1 MVKKL
6 KNFPF
11 VSVLLFLFSAFL
23 LWRVNVLKEY
33 EAFATDIL
41 HRVPAPLL
49 LSSVGRGTHIVYVQ
63 PPTACIVAPEEWQKL
78 TSHPATVLVLPHRD
92 TEESRKWLKS
102 MRYRGKVVLDTEGVF
117 LDLFKTFGI
126 KQPPLKLVIKDGRIV
141 FYEAGPSDGS
151 AVLRAYDFY
160 SGR

>member
-1 MVKKL
+1 MVKRL

-23 LWRVNVLKEY
+23 LWRVSVLKEY
-33 EAFATDIL
+33 EAFAMDIL
-41 HRVPAPLL
+41 HRVPAPLV

-63 PPTACIVAPEEWQKL
+63 PPTACIVAPEEWRKL
-78 TSHPATVLVLPHRD
+78 TSHPATVLVLPHGD
-92 TEESRKWLKS
+92 VEESKKWVKS
-102 MRYRGKVVLDTEGVF
+102 MRYEGKIILDTGKVF
-117 LDLFKTFGI
+117 LKLFKIFGI
-126 KQPPLKLVIKDGRIV
+126 KDPPLKLVIKDGRIV

-160 SGR
+160 SRR